1 MRFFIPEWDDR
12 VDPDFNFQIDAHSAT
27 HNANPVNND
36 AYMWDIFGIDQV
48 PFDGVL
54 VSIATLQGTTT
65 KYKQIREK
73 GIHTFLGLPKTFP
86 LMADC
91 GAFSYIKENI
101 PPYKTADVLKI
112 YSDLGF
118 NYGVSVDHLVVPAFR
133 EQNQDRM
140 RITYENGV
148 EAYQIWK
155 KDFKDDF
162 QLIVAIQGAEIQDY
176 LKMYNHFLL
185 RGIRHLA
192 FGSLVR
198 APTSFIARLL
208 DVLIE
213 DIKTTN
219 VIPEYLHFFGIAR
232 CTLFPKFKALEDLGI
247 EVAFDSA
254 SYLRKA
260 WLGAPSSQNNYLS
273 NNWKGYTAIRVPPDV
288 PKKQQ
293 DFLDSQT
300 YRKAA
305 GRCLLSLRAYDK
317 GKATL
322 DSTMKSLKRFNTLI
336 GERSDLI
343 HYYKRTLEN
352 KPWQSCDCPICR
364 KTGIDVAIFRGN
376 NRNRRRGFHNVR
388 VFYQMLKD
396 PSRWELCMKR
406 EDDEL
411 DAVHTEN
418 SLDFLKN
425 EKNIL
430 IITSCTKS
438 KLGYDDLVSSPAE
451 DMYQGELF
459 RKVRNYAEA
468 MHFDYVIISAK
479 YGVLHPLDPISGYEM
494 QLKTRLDG
502 EKIRPDVER
511 KLLAMISP
519 YDKIVV
525 IAGENYR
532 RVLKNV
538 LDKRFVFIKTR
549 GIGDLVSIVGRAI
562 PNKNKNL
569 TEFY

>member
-12 VDPDFNFQIDAHSAT
+12 VDPDFNFQTDVHSDS
-27 HNANPVNND
+27 HNVDPVNNG

-54 VSIATLQGTTT
+54 VSIATLQGNTT

-101 PPYKTADVLKI
+101 PPYKTADVAKI
-112 YSDLGF
+112 YRDLGF
-118 NYGVSVDHLVVPAFR
+118 NYGVSIDHLVVPAFQD
-133 EQNQDRM
+133 QNQDRM

-155 KDFKDDF
+155 KNFKDDF

-185 RGIRHLA
+185 MGIRHLA

-208 DVLIE
+208 DALIE
-213 DIKTTN
+213 DIKTTK
-219 VIPEYLHFFGIAR
+219 VLPEYLHFFGIAR
-232 CTLFPKFKALEDLGI
+232 CALFPKFKALEDLGI

-260 WLGAPSSQNNYLS
+260 WLAAPSSQNNYLANDWS
-273 NNWKGYTAIRVPPDV
+273 GYTAIRIPQDV
-288 PKKQQ
+288 PKKRREY
-293 DFLDSQT
+293 LDSQT
-300 YRKAA
+300 YLTSAQY
-305 GRCLLSLRAYDK
+305 CMDTLRAYDK
-317 GKATL
+317 GTATL
-322 DSTMKSLKRFNTLI
+322 ETTIKSLKNFNILI
-336 GERSDLI
+336 GEREDLI

-352 KPWQSCDCPICR
+352 KPWKSCDCPICR
-364 KTGIDVAIFRGN
+364 NLGIDVAIFRGN

-388 VFYQMLKD
+388 VFYQTLKD
-396 PSRWELCMKR
+396 PSRWERCMQR
-406 EDDEL
+406 EDSEL
-411 DAVHTEN
+411 EAVHTEKT
-418 SLDFLKN
+418 LDFLKN
-425 EKNIL
+425 EKNVL

-438 KLGYDDLVSSPAE
+438 KLGYDDSVSSFAE

-459 RKVRNYAEA
+459 KKVRNYAEA

-479 YGVLHPLDPISGYEM
+479 YGVLHPLDTTKGYEM

-511 KLLAMISP
+511 KLQAMISP

-532 RVLKNV
+532 RVLKNI
-538 LDKRFVFIKTR
+538 LDERFVFIKTR
-549 GIGDLVSIVGRAI
+549 GIGDLVSIVGKAI
-562 PNKNKNL
+562 PH
-569 TEFY
+569 